1 MTAQRTDEARAIA
14 RTVIQRV
21 VHNPAYAAH
30 LRADPRATLL
40 NAGLPDW
47 AVDDFMIYD
56 LGIEPDVSGYVLEGC
71 AVTSLLSWSDEDG
84 LQSNQESRTHGLGP
98 MNKAPL
104 SA

>member
-21 VHNPAYAAH
+21 VQDTAYAAH

-40 NAGLPDW
+40 NAGLPEW
-47 AVDDFMIYD
+47 AVDDFMIHD
-56 LGIEPDVSGYVLEGC
+56 LGLEPEVSGYMLEGC

-84 LQSNQESRTHGLGP
+84 LTSN
-98 MNKAPL
+98 
-104 SA
+104 